1 MTAAETV
8 RKVKQLLQISRNQ
21 NREPVP
27 LQCLVI

>member
-21 NREPVP
+21 TESLFQFSV
-27 LQCLVI
+27 